1 VTPFWR
7 VYRDLFIALAVG
19 FMALFFIV
27 RPAMEYFQ
35 GIEAGRLVA
44 RIAVAAFL
52 GLVAMSGA
60 ALVLRILGL
69 APKTEESSYK
79 YNQLIKPGDRIVM
92 MIVMA
97 AVLVAAAAV
106 FILVPDIANNRRLV
120 NMLISVVPGALLLI
134 SWLAL
139 MIAMKIRVSRLRKE
153 KDGF

>member
-1 VTPFWR
+1 MTPFWR
-7 VYRDLFIALAVG
+7 VYRDLFIALAAG
-19 FMALFFIV
+19 WLALFFIV
-27 RPAMEYFQ
+27 QPAVEYFQ

-44 RIAVAAFL
+44 RISVAAFL

-69 APKTEESSYK
+69 TPKTEESSHK
-79 YNQLIKPGDRIVM
+79 YNQLIKPGDRVVM

-97 AVLVAAAAV
+97 VVLVAAAAI
-106 FILVPDIANNRRLV
+106 FALVPDIANNRRLM
-120 NMLISVVPGALLLI
+120 NMLISVIPGALLLT

-139 MIAMKIRVSRLRKE
+139 MIVMRRRKSRLQKE